1 MLEMVH
7 VVNGITTMAFNCPS
21 DGNVSVDFSVHNE
34 KIVSARF
41 SKSSDM
47 VLGGQQVSQEKVHA
61 IKPEFANRII
71 NDIQNLRIKFGTIKV
86 SVDIAHGEVK
96 NYSLI
101 PEYSLNANL
110 LKAEMKSHANRQLDK
125 LAKTA

>member
-1 MLEMVH
+1 MLDMIH
-7 VVNGITTMAFNCPS
+7 VVNGVTTMAFNCPS

-47 VLGGQQVSQEKVHA
+47 VLGGQQVSQENATA
-61 IKPEFANRII
+61 IKPEFVNRII

-96 NYSLI
+96 NYSLT
-101 PEYSLNANL
+101 PEYFLNANL
-110 LKAEMKSHANRQLDK
+110 LKAEIKSHVNRQLGN
-125 LAKTA
+125 

>member
-21 DGNVSVDFSVHNE
+21 DGNVTIDFSVHNE

-61 IKPEFANRII
+61 IKPEFADRII

>member
-125 LAKTA
+125 LANTA

>member
-21 DGNVSVDFSVHNE
+21 DGNVSVDFSVHNK

-110 LKAEMKSHANRQLDK
+110 LKAEMKSHANRQLKK

>member
-7 VVNGITTMAFNCPS
+7 VVNGISTMAFNCPS
-21 DGNVSVDFSVHNE
+21 DGNVTVDFSVHNE

-96 NYSLI
+96 NYSLK

-110 LKAEMKSHANRQLDK
+110 LKAEMKSQANKQLGK

>member
-21 DGNVSVDFSVHNE
+21 DGNVTVDFSVHNE

>member
-7 VVNGITTMAFNCPS
+7 VVNGISTMTFNCPS
-21 DGNVSVDFSVHNE
+21 DGNVTVDFSVHNE

-47 VLGGQQVSQEKVHA
+47 VLDGQQVSQEKVHA

-96 NYSLI
+96 NYSLR

-110 LKAEMKSHANRQLDK
+110 LKAEMKSQANKQLGK

>member
-110 LKAEMKSHANRQLDK
+110 LKAEMKSHANRQLKK

>member
-7 VVNGITTMAFNCPS
+7 VVNGISTMAFNCPS

-110 LKAEMKSHANRQLDK
+110 LKAEMKSHANRQLKK